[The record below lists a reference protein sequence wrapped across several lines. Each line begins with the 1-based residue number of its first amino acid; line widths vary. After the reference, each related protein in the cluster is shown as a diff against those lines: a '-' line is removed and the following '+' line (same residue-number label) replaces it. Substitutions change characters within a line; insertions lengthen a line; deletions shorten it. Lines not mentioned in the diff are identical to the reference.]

1 MQFKTNNSKSIA
13 HTSNAELLRAMKARG
28 IIGVQNAAP
37 AITTPNINVI
47 AGALQYIRPKAIEVL
62 TAPRVA
68 DKVARG
74 EKFGKWGDRAVVI
87 KQKEFAGSTSPDD
100 GLTSDGLQAKTNYT
114 YVTRGVYYYTTGWM
128 ATDLEEATVDGIQE
142 NYRADQ
148 AAAAMQTLA
157 IDRNKFFF
165 NGVSTSGAAAPVY
178 GFLNEPSLGAYKTVA
193 QNVAGTSTYWANKT
207 PEEIYNDIVA
217 AVKELY
223 VQSNGIVEDQLAN
236 GKLKLAIATGSL
248 GNVDRANSFGLTAR
262 AKLKETYGDKLEIVP
277 VPQLNSADSSSDCFY
292 LMFDMEGA
300 DSTLLNGYV
309 EMARAYPLF
318 TKDSVVSQKLSGAT
332 AGCIVQYPWAIVRYN
347 GIGQTTAH

>member
-1 MQFKTNNSKSIA
+1 MEFKVNNAKSIA
-13 HTSNAELLRAMKARG
+13 HVSNAEFLRTMKARG

-47 AGALQYIRPKAIEVL
+47 AGALQYIRPKAIETL

-68 DKVARG
+68 DKIARA

-87 KQKEFAGSTSPDD
+87 KQKEFTGETRPDD
-100 GLTSDGLQAKTNYT
+100 GLTSDGLQAKVNYT
-114 YVTRGVYYYTTGWM
+114 YVTRGVYYYTTGWL

-142 NYRADQ
+142 NARADK

-165 NGVSTSGAAAPVY
+165 NGVETASAAAPIY
-178 GFLNEPSLGAYKTVA
+178 GLLNEPSLAAYKTVA
-193 QNVAGTSTYWANKT
+193 QNAGGTSTYWENKT
-207 PEEIYNDIVA
+207 PEEIYNDVVA
-217 AVKELY
+217 AIKELY

-236 GKLKLAIATGSL
+236 GKIKLAVASGSL
-248 GNVDRANSFGLTAR
+248 GNLDRANNFGLTAR
-262 AKLKETYGDKLEIVP
+262 AKLKETYGDKLVIEA

-292 LMFDMEGA
+292 ALFDLEGA

-309 EMARAYPLF
+309 ELARAYPIF
-318 TKDSVVSQKLSGAT
+318 TKDSVVSQKISGAT

-347 GIGQTTAH
+347 GIGQTTAR

>member
-1 MQFKTNNSKSIA
+1 MEFKVNNAKSIA
-13 HTSNAELLRAMKARG
+13 HASNADFKRSMMARG

-47 AGALQYIRPKAIEVL
+47 AGALQYIRPKAIEIL

-68 DKVARG
+68 DKLARA

-87 KQKEFAGSTSPDD
+87 KQKEFAGQTSPDD

-114 YVTRGVYYYTTGWM
+114 YITRGVYYYATGWL

-142 NYRADQ
+142 NARADK

-165 NGVSTSGAAAPVY
+165 NGVAESGSDAKIY
-178 GFLNEPSLGAYKTVA
+178 GFLNDPALSAYKTVA

-207 PEEIYNDIVA
+207 PEEIYNDVVA
-217 AVKELY
+217 AIKELY

-236 GKLKLAIATGSL
+236 GKIKLAVATGSL
-248 GNVDRANSFGLTAR
+248 GNLDRANSFGLTAR
-262 AKLKETYGDKLEIVP
+262 AKLKETYGDKLEIVA

-292 LMFDMEGA
+292 ALFDMEGA

-318 TKDSVVSQKLSGAT
+318 TKDSVVSQKISAAT

-347 GIGQTTAH
+347 GIGQTTAQ